1 MKIRGTEEKTQA
13 NTGSLKTCSKHYSV
27 VLRKLNPNL
36 VEGKTLFIPDSWK
49 KYINLVIPSTSGNE
63 SVSYLKIWWPAENCL
78 RSF

>member
-36 VEGKTLFIPDSWK
+36 VEGKTLFIPQ
-49 KYINLVIPSTSGNE
+49 IPEKS
-63 SVSYLKIWWPAENCL
+63 I
-78 RSF
+78 

>member
-13 NTGSLKTCSKHYSV
+13 NTGSLKTCSKQYSV

-36 VEGKTLFIPDSWK
+36 IEGKTLFIPQIPEK
-49 KYINLVIPSTSGNE
+49 KYINLVISSTSGNE
-63 SVSYLKIWWPAENCL
+63 SVSYLIWWPTENCL